1 MNATRRHD
9 ADRLV
14 QAATAHRI
22 MSRGKPEQ
30 ERRALAEAVL
40 RTLDSGPR
48 PMMGTNTVKQL
59 RAQRVKALADGTA
72 EPVAFWYDDPE
83 LLTVDDGGVFQI
95 YFNDMIDDWF
105 GISSAMITEALLS
118 AGGKDVLVHV
128 NSPGGMVFEGLSI
141 HSAFKQYA
149 GKVTMR
155 VEGLAASA
163 ASFIILAGDE
173 VLIEPGAM
181 IMIHDAWDIT
191 IGDAAEHRKTADILD
206 KVSDSIA
213 TMYAEKA
220 GTGKD
225 DWRAAMIEESWYA
238 GEEAVTAG
246 LADTVVAADGIG
258 SGNRA
263 DQRPRAQRWSGI
275 FAKMPGRPAAAVTEP
290 PEDDPRPVVPE
301 LDAPPLPAEEPTP
314 DPNPAPPAPAPAPAE
329 PEHTEDLADLLAGI
343 DLSAALRNAF
353 PPRGV
358 PA

>member
-1 MNATRRHD
+1 MNA
-9 ADRLV
+9 
-14 QAATAHRI
+14 I
-22 MSRGKPEQ
+22 
-30 ERRALAEAVL
+30 
-40 RTLDSGPR
+40 
-48 PMMGTNTVKQL
+48 KQM
-59 RAQRVKALADGTA
+59 RAQRVRALADGTA
-72 EPVAFWYDDPE
+72 GPVAFWFDDPE

-105 GISSAMITEALLS
+105 GISSAMITEALLT

-141 HSAFKQYA
+141 HSAFKQYS

-163 ASFIILAGDE
+163 ASFVILGGDE

-181 IMIHDAWDIT
+181 VMIHDAWDIT

-220 GTGKD
+220 GTSKD
-225 DWRAAMIEESWYA
+225 EWRTAMIEESWYS

-246 LADTVVAADGIG
+246 LADSVVATSSASDTAG
-258 SGNRA
+258 
-263 DQRPRAQRWSGI
+263 QRPKAQRWSGI
-275 FAKMPGRPAAAVTEP
+275 FAKAPRRPAAAATEP
-290 PEDDPRPVVPE
+290 PEGDPPPVVPE
-301 LDAPPLPAEEPTP
+301 LDAPALPAEEPVP
-314 DPNPAPPAPAPAPAE
+314 DPAPPAPEPAPAE
-329 PEHTEDLADLLAGI
+329 PEHTEDLSDLLAGI
-343 DLSAALRNAF
+343 DLSAALRTAF
-353 PPRGV
+353 HPRGV

>member
-1 MNATRRHD
+1 MNA
-9 ADRLV
+9 
-14 QAATAHRI
+14 
-22 MSRGKPEQ
+22 
-30 ERRALAEAVL
+30 
-40 RTLDSGPR
+40 
-48 PMMGTNTVKQL
+48 VKQM

-72 EPVAFWYDDPE
+72 EPVAFWYDDPT
-83 LLTVDDGGVFQI
+83 LLTVDDGGIFHI

-105 GISSAMITEALLS
+105 GISSAMITEALLT

-163 ASFIILAGDE
+163 ASFVILAGDE

-220 GTGKD
+220 GTSKD
-225 DWRAAMIEESWYA
+225 EWRTAMIEESWYS

-246 LADTVVAADGIG
+246 LADRVVSAGGEDGTSDSAG
-258 SGNRA
+258 
-263 DQRPRAQRWSGI
+263 QRPKAQRWTSV
-275 FAKMPGRPAAAVTEP
+275 FAKAPRRPAAAAAEP
-290 PEDDPRPVVPE
+290 AEPDPPKVPE
-301 LDAPPLPAEEPTP
+301 LDAPALPAEEPVT
-314 DPNPAPPAPAPAPAE
+314 DPAPPAPEPAPAE
-329 PEHTEDLADLLAGI
+329 PEPTEDLADLLAGI
-343 DLSAALRNAF
+343 DLSAALRTAF
-353 PPRGV
+353 HPRGV

>member
-1 MNATRRHD
+1 MNA
-9 ADRLV
+9 
-14 QAATAHRI
+14 I
-22 MSRGKPEQ
+22 
-30 ERRALAEAVL
+30 
-40 RTLDSGPR
+40 
-48 PMMGTNTVKQL
+48 KQM

-72 EPVAFWYDDPE
+72 EPVAFWFDDPS

-163 ASFIILAGDE
+163 ASFVILAGDE

-191 IGDAAEHRKTADILD
+191 VGDAAEHRKTADILD

-220 GTGKD
+220 GTSKD
-225 DWRAAMIEESWYA
+225 EWRTAMITESWYS
-238 GEEAVTAG
+238 GEEAVDVG
-246 LADTVVAADGIG
+246 LADSVVAVGGEESDK
-258 SGNRA
+258 SNRTG
-263 DQRPRAQRWSGI
+263 QRPKAQRWSGI
-275 FAKMPGRPAAAVTEP
+275 FAKAPRRPAAAEAELADPDPPKAPEP
-290 PEDDPRPVVPE
+290 
-301 LDAPPLPAEEPTP
+301 DAPALPAEEPVT
-314 DPNPAPPAPAPAPAE
+314 DPAPPAPESAPAE
-329 PEHTEDLADLLAGI
+329 PEPEEDLADLLAGI
-343 DLSAALRNAF
+343 DLSAALRTAF
-353 PPRGV
+353 HPRGV

>member
-1 MNATRRHD
+1 MNA
-9 ADRLV
+9 
-14 QAATAHRI
+14 I
-22 MSRGKPEQ
+22 
-30 ERRALAEAVL
+30 
-40 RTLDSGPR
+40 
-48 PMMGTNTVKQL
+48 KQL

-72 EPVAFWYDDPE
+72 EPVAFWFDEPE
-83 LLTVDDGGVFQI
+83 LLTVDDGGVFHI

-105 GISSAMITEALLS
+105 GISSAMITEALLT
-118 AGGKDVLVHV
+118 AAGKDVLVHV

-163 ASFIILAGDE
+163 ASFIICAGDE

-220 GTGKD
+220 GTSKD
-225 DWRAAMIEESWYA
+225 EWRTAMIEESWYS

-246 LADTVVAADGIG
+246 LADSVVAT
-258 SGNRA
+258 SGA
-263 DQRPRAQRWSGI
+263 SDATGQRPKAQRWSGV
-275 FAKMPGRPAAAVTEP
+275 FAKAPRRPAATVTEP
-290 PEDDPRPVVPE
+290 PEGDPPPVVPE
-301 LDAPPLPAEEPTP
+301 LDAPALPAEEP
-314 DPNPAPPAPAPAPAE
+314 DPAPPAPKPAPAE
-329 PEHTEDLADLLAGI
+329 PEPTEDLADLLAGI
-343 DLSAALRNAF
+343 DLSAALRTAF
-353 PPRGV
+353 PTRGV